1 MDAMQIGQRTP
12 WLKHKVRFSSAVI
25 FRKRHMAQKKAILC
39 FGDSLTWGW
48 IPGVEG
54 VPACR
59 YLYEQRWT
67 GVMASHL
74 GDAYDVIEEGVS
86 ARTTSVDDP
95 NDPRLTGSAC
105 LPASIASHLP
115 LDLVI
120 LLLGTN
126 DIKSFFNRTPHDVTR
141 GMAKLVE
148 QVLTSGIDTPYP
160 APKCLVV
167 APPPLTPTQQPY
179 FQRLFGSGHEKAAEL
194 GTLYRDMA
202 DLMKVDFLNAGDFIT
217 TDGCDGIHF
226 TAQNNL
232 VLGKAIADKVA
243 KIFERHLV

>member
-1 MDAMQIGQRTP
+1 M
-12 WLKHKVRFSSAVI
+12 
-25 FRKRHMAQKKAILC
+25 C

-48 IPGVEG
+48 VPGREG
-54 VPACR
+54 SPASR
-59 YLYEQRWT
+59 YPYEQRWT

-74 GDAYDVIEEGVS
+74 GAAYDVIEDGVS

-95 NDPRLTGSAC
+95 DDPRLNGSAC

-126 DIKSFFNRTPHDVTR
+126 DIKTFYNRTLHDITC

-148 QVLTSGIDTPYP
+148 QVLTSGIGTPYP

-167 APPPLTPTQQPY
+167 APPLLTPTQQPY
-179 FQRLFGSGHEKAAEL
+179 FQRLFGSGYEKSAVL
-194 GTLYRDMA
+194 GKQYRDMA
-202 DLMKVDFLNAGDFIT
+202 ESMNLDFLNAGDFIT

-226 TAQNNL
+226 TVQNNL
-232 VLGKAIADKVA
+232 DLGKAIADKVA
-243 KIFERHLV
+243 GIFEGHPARKAGTPL